1 MSRSDVQ
8 PRCGPGQQSS
18 LWDIEVRTLSMR
30 LPNVV
35 FDAIV
40 IFEGTLPD
48 GCWC

>member
-1 MSRSDVQ
+1 MFN
-8 PRCGPGQQSS
+8 PGEALGNRA